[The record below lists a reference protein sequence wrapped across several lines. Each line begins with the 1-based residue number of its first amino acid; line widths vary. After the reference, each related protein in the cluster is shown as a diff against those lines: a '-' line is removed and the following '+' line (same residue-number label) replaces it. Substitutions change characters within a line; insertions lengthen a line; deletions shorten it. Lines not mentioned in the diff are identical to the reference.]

1 MAASQYSF
9 SALCWAKSY
18 SGKARC
24 QHGAWAFRSCI
35 SRHQPAIDRDHRA
48 GQERGRGQ
56 AQAQRHMGDL
66 FRRAVAAE
74 RGAAPGINRLVL
86 VADPRRHA
94 GRDRAGADAVH
105 RDAVAAE
112 LDRERA
118 RQPGHAGLRCR
129 IGAVQRGGAERL
141 GGRDID
147 DARRF
152 RLPQV
157 RQRGAD
163 DALMRGQHDSDAF
176 GPGLVVAVIVDRGA
190 HGYAGIV
197 DDDIE
202 PAEGFR
208 DVVDHGLDVVAIG
221 HVQRPC
227 FCSAAAR
234 NDAVHHG
241 LRGVHGYIRDGD
253 LGALGREHARRGAA
267 HAAGRAGDENGKIF
281 HGPAELFEIGHRRF
295 FPNKTLFNRQ
305 LDWLGSHRSGK
316 RSNQQGQ
323 GAAMN
328 ELDFSGKQV
337 LVVGGS
343 SGIGNGIAQAFRAKG
358 ARVAVC
364 GTRAG
369 AADYSATEGSHLDG
383 LDYFRLDVSDAGAV
397 ENFRA
402 PFERLDVLVLAQGAV
417 IYRRGE
423 FAMDGFRKVLEVN
436 LMSLMACAGKFHDL
450 LSRAK
455 GSLIIVSSTAAYH
468 STKGNPAYNASKTG
482 AVGLTRTLAQAWA
495 EDGIRVNGIAP
506 GLVDTKMTKVTT
518 QNPKRL
524 EGAIE
529 RIPLKRLGTPAD
541 MAGAALFLAS
551 PLSAYVLGQTLIVDG
566 GLIL

>member
-1 MAASQYSF
+1 
-9 SALCWAKSY
+9 
-18 SGKARC
+18 
-24 QHGAWAFRSCI
+24 
-35 SRHQPAIDRDHRA
+35 
-48 GQERGRGQ
+48 
-56 AQAQRHMGDL
+56 
-66 FRRAVAAE
+66 
-74 RGAAPGINRLVL
+74 
-86 VADPRRHA
+86 
-94 GRDRAGADAVH
+94 
-105 RDAVAAE
+105 
-112 LDRERA
+112 
-118 RQPGHAGLRCR
+118 
-129 IGAVQRGGAERL
+129 
-141 GGRDID
+141 
-147 DARRF
+147 
-152 RLPQV
+152 
-157 RQRGAD
+157 
-163 DALMRGQHDSDAF
+163 
-176 GPGLVVAVIVDRGA
+176 
-190 HGYAGIV
+190 
-197 DDDIE
+197 
-202 PAEGFR
+202 
-208 DVVDHGLDVVAIG
+208 
-221 HVQRPC
+221 
-227 FCSAAAR
+227 
-234 NDAVHHG
+234 
-241 LRGVHGYIRDGD
+241 
-253 LGALGREHARRGAA
+253 
-267 HAAGRAGDENGKIF
+267 
-281 HGPAELFEIGHRRF
+281 
-295 FPNKTLFNRQ
+295 
-305 LDWLGSHRSGK
+305 
-316 RSNQQGQ
+316 
-323 GAAMN
+323 MN

-364 GTRAG
+364 GTRAA
-369 AADYSATEGSHLDG
+369 AADYSAAEGSHLQG
-383 LDYFRLDVSDAGAV
+383 LDYFRLDVSDPKAV

-402 PFERLDVLVLAQGAV
+402 PFQRLDVLVLAQGAV

-450 LSRAK
+450 LSDAK

-551 PLSAYVLGQTLIVDG
+551 PLAAYVLGQTLIVDG